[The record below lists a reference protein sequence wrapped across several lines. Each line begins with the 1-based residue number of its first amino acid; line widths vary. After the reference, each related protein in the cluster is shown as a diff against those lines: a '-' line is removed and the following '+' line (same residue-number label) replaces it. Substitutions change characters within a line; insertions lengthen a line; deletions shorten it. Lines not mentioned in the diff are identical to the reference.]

1 MDLERNTLF
10 YLLMFLLP
18 LAGTLL
24 FTPVVIR
31 FALVRDILDRPG
43 KHKTHTRAR
52 PLLGGLAIFASFAL
66 MLFIFL
72 PMNDKLLSLVVATL
86 VLVIT
91 GLIDDLFGIRPYYKL
106 CGQTMAAV
114 IVVLGNLGNFRF
126 MFAYFEQFG
135 VPMAVVTALIIGWVV
150 LMVNAFNLIDGLD
163 GLAAGT
169 AAIIFAA
176 MTAITIIGGGS
187 QNILAVQLVGAGA
200 CLGFLVYNFEPAKI
214 FMGDTGSMLLGFVL
228 ATAHLFTINHPF
240 SGQLV
245 LGSMFILAYPALDVG
260 YALFRRIYNRTSIFR
275 ADKSHIHHVLRGL
288 GFSVRKTVLVIYAM
302 NVFFA
307 LLAVFLLSV
316 DIETPLLLVLWILTV
331 LGVILFF
338 RALLGY
344 SRVNELE

>member
-1 MDLERNTLF
+1 MERNTLF
-10 YLLMFLLP
+10 YLLMFAMP

-31 FALVRDILDRPG
+31 FALLRDIVDRPG
-43 KHKTHTRAR
+43 KHKTHSRAM

-66 MLFIFL
+66 MLFLFL
-72 PMNDKLLSLVVATL
+72 PMDDKLISLVVATL

-106 CGQTMAAV
+106 CGQTLAAAIV
-114 IVVLGNLGNFRF
+114 ILGNLRIFRF

-135 VPMAVVTALIIGWVV
+135 IPMVVVTALIIGWVV

-169 AAIIFAA
+169 AAIIFLA
-176 MTAITIIGGGS
+176 MTAITVIGGGS
-187 QNILAVQLVGAGA
+187 PNMLAVQLIGAGA
-200 CLGFLVYNFEPAKI
+200 CLGFLVYNFEPARI
-214 FMGDTGSMLLGFVL
+214 FMGDTGSMLLGFIL

-260 YALFRRIYNRTSIFR
+260 YALFRRVLNRSSIFK

-288 GFSVRKTVLVIYAM
+288 GLSVRKTVLVIYAM
-302 NVFFA
+302 NLFFA
-307 LLAVFLLSV
+307 LLAVLLLSI
-316 DIETPLLLVLWILTV
+316 DIETPLLLVLWILTA
-331 LGVILFF
+331 LGVVLFF
-338 RALLGY
+338 RALLGF
-344 SRVNELE
+344 SKLNGLE